1 LALILHIE
9 TATSNCSVSVSENEH
24 ILATIELD
32 EGYTHAEN
40 LHPFIDQLFKKTKI
54 EPKQL
59 NAVAVSAGPGSYTGL
74 RIGVSAAKGI
84 CYALNIPL
92 IAVNTLQILCA
103 AAIKLIDEKNVI
115 LCPMIDARRM
125 EVYTAMYDGELNE
138 LGAAEAKIVDEQST
152 KDLDKGKTIYFFGDG
167 MPKCKTL
174 LQNIS
179 DAKFIDGISP
189 SSSKMLNLA
198 LTKYNAKQFEDI
210 AYFEPMYLKEYFF
223 KTK

>member
-9 TATSNCSVSVSENEH
+9 TATSNCSVSISDNERV
-24 ILATIELD
+24 LATIELD
-32 EGYTHAEN
+32 AGYTHAEN
-40 LHPFIDQLFKKTKI
+40 LHPFIDQLFKKTKT

-103 AAIKLIDEKNVI
+103 GAIKLIDEKNVI
-115 LCPMIDARRM
+115 LCPMLDARRM
-125 EVYTAMYDGELNE
+125 EVYTAMYDKELNE
-138 LGAAEAKIVDEQST
+138 LNAAEAKIIDEQST
-152 KDLDKGKTIYFFGDG
+152 KDLDKAKVTYFFGDG

-179 DAKFIDGISP
+179 DAKFIDGITP
-189 SSSKMLNLA
+189 SSSEMLNLA

-223 KTK
+223 KT